1 MNGVDGVVERG
12 MQEQKLSKDIQKVE
26 TMKQP
31 SRKHRKTVDWK
42 IAGQS
47 EKTSEQT
54 AATWDIRTRS
64 DSRIGVNG

>member
-31 SRKHRKTVDWK
+31 SRKHRRTVDWK

-47 EKTSEQT
+47 IYRHLNRQQQHGTLGRQWT
-54 AATWDIRTRS
+54 P
-64 DSRIGVNG
+64 G